1 MKRLLTL
8 IVAVVAISGS
18 AATYPTDDQAIV
30 HVLGRTGFGPRPGDV
45 ERVRSL
51 GIQRYLDEQLRP
63 ERINDAPIAARLVGL
78 TTIGLSSR
86 QIAEQYEIPQLEAR
100 RQKKQAANDGDPSMG
115 LGTGPASDSKMPP
128 DPSQVRANSVMVE
141 LSAQKLL
148 HTVYS
153 EHQLQK
159 VLTDF

>member
-8 IVAVVAISGS
+8 MVAVVAISGS
-18 AATYPTDDQAIV
+18 AATYPTDDRAIV

-63 ERINDAPIAARLVGL
+63 ERINDAATTARLAGL

-100 RQKKQAANDGDPSMG
+100 RQRKQDALGAGPSTG
-115 LGTGPASDSKMPP
+115 LGAG
-128 DPSQVRANSVMVE
+128 
-141 LSAQKLL
+141 
-148 HTVYS
+148 
-153 EHQLQK
+153 
-159 VLTDF
+159 

>member
-1 MKRLLTL
+1 MKRLVTL
-8 IVAVVAISGS
+8 IVAVIAISGS
-18 AATYPTDDQAIV
+18 AATYPTDDLAIV
-30 HVLGRTGFGPRPGDV
+30 HVLGRTGFGPRPADV

-63 ERINDAPIAARLVGL
+63 DRINDSQLSARLAGL

-86 QIAEQYEIPQLEAR
+86 QIAEQYEIP
-100 RQKKQAANDGDPSMG
+100 G
-115 LGTGPASDSKMPP
+115 LGAGPTSDSKMPP

-141 LSAQKLL
+141 LSAQKVLRA
-148 HTVYS
+148 VYS
-153 EHQLQK
+153 ERQLQE

>member
-8 IVAVVAISGS
+8 MVAVVAIAGS

-45 ERVRSL
+45 ERVRGL

-63 ERINDAPIAARLVGL
+63 ERISDAPITARLAGF

-100 RQKKQAANDGDPSMG
+100 RQKKQEAKGPSTE
-115 LGTGPASDSKMPP
+115 LGAS
-128 DPSQVRANSVMVE
+128 
-141 LSAQKLL
+141 
-148 HTVYS
+148 
-153 EHQLQK
+153 
-159 VLTDF
+159 